1 MSIKDTIEYWVQ
13 NTLPYTRSRDKSG
26 ELEQEKKRSGNYNE
40 QRPITTWPPPHT
52 SAGEEREADEERE
65 RGELREER
73 EKKRGCYSFQPLRFL
88 YRVSLQFMN
97 ETK

>member
-26 ELEQEKKRSGNYNE
+26 ELEQEKKRSGNYNG

-52 SAGEEREADEERE
+52 SAGEERERPMKREKEESCERRE
-65 RGELREER
+65 RRREDVMVFSLWDFSTE
-73 EKKRGCYSFQPLRFL
+73 FRF
-88 YRVSLQFMN
+88 SL
-97 ETK
+97 